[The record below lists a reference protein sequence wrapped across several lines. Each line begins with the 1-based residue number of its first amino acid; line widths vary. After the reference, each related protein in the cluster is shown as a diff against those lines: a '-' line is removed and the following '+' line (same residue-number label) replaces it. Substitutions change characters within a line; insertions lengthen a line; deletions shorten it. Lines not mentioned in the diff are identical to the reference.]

1 MKELK
6 SLSVSTNPEIKQQM
20 KDIHSS
26 IKAASSLIR
35 SSPWGHYMTTEEV
48 IPSQGAMM
56 GRDNASLAPH
66 SKQSSVGSVPTTP
79 LGAALGPAAAAA
91 IPSRGGGSRLNVFE
105 RADRFLAN
113 PGPFR
118 KERRE

>member
-1 MKELK
+1 
-6 SLSVSTNPEIKQQM
+6 M
-20 KDIHSS
+20 KDIHSA

-48 IPSQGAMM
+48 IPPNQGGMA
-56 GRDNASLAPH
+56 GRETLPVAPH
-66 SKQSSVGSVPTTP
+66 VKQSSLGSVPTTP

-105 RADRFLAN
+105 RADRYLAN

-118 KERRE
+118 KDRRDG